1 MSRILVI
8 DDLKQIRLVIQE
20 LLEVD
25 GHDVDLAENGRTA
38 LKMTE
43 SNSYDLII
51 TDLYMP
57 EKDGL
62 EVIKAL
68 KKSLKQVKII
78 AMSGGGV
85 KKFADDM
92 LKSAKIMGAA
102 VALQKP
108 LVMMSCAMPLKKF
121 WRKNRGTR

>member
-68 KKSLKQVKII
+68 KKSLT
-78 AMSGGGV
+78 
-85 KKFADDM
+85 
-92 LKSAKIMGAA
+92 
-102 VALQKP
+102 LQRNLLYNSP
-108 LVMMSCAMPLKKF
+108 
-121 WRKNRGTR
+121 

>member
-8 DDLKQIRLVIQE
+8 DDKLQIRLVIQE
-20 LLEVD
+20 LLAVD
-25 GHDVDLAENGRTA
+25 GHDVDLAENGSTA
-38 LKMTE
+38 LKMAA

-108 LVMMSCAMPLKKF
+108 LDYDELRNAVKEVLAKE
-121 WRKNRGTR
+121 